1 MADTHEPPPSS
12 GGTIRP
18 EANRKKI
25 NARNEPHFSL
35 DITKDAAQSYASII
49 AKGRTPVLRTDKRW
63 KHFELFREFSFYDQ
77 VHLRWQHSFQ
87 RL

>member
-1 MADTHEPPPSS
+1 MADTHEPSPLS

-18 EANRKKI
+18 EANREKAD
-25 NARNEPHFSL
+25 ARNEPHFFL

-63 KHFELFREFSFYDQ
+63 KLLELFQEFRFYA
-77 VHLRWQHSFQ
+77 
-87 RL
+87 

>member
-1 MADTHEPPPSS
+1 MIAPPS
-12 GGTIRP
+12 GGSICA
-18 EANRKKI
+18 EANRENS

-63 KHFELFREFSFYDQ
+63 KLLELFQEFRFYA
-77 VHLRWQHSFQ
+77 
-87 RL
+87 